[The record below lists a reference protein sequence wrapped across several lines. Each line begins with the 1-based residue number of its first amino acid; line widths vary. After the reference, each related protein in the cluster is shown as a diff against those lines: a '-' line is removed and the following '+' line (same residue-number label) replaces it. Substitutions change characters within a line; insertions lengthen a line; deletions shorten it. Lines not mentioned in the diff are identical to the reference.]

1 MIIQQGSVNTTA
13 LIVPGLYVQIVPP
26 KTTLINGVPTNVVG
40 VVGTASWGPVGVPVV
55 VATMAD
61 FARAFGAVQ
70 VRKFDMGT
78 QVATAVL
85 QGANNFR
92 CVRVTDGTEANAAVQ
107 ILTNCLLLTAR
118 YPGSLGNSI
127 IAALSGGSTPGTW
140 RMTVAMPGLQPE
152 VYDNLS
158 GTGNQFWL
166 NVQDAINNGQGP
178 LRGPSQLVTATAD
191 VGTTAPAIATYQL
204 GQTVQGSDGL
214 TGVTAATLIG
224 DDAATPRTGMYA
236 LRGLKCS
243 IGVLADVDDATQW
256 SVQSAF
262 GLQEGVY
269 MITVAPAGSAISNG
283 STGSVDL
290 DAASGI
296 SSYSCK
302 MMHGDWLW
310 WQDTANGLLRLVSP
324 QGFVAGRLANLSPE
338 QSSLNKPI
346 YGISGS
352 QKSGLP
358 GSGQATVYS
367 QAELQTLFLPGI
379 DVVMNPM
386 PGGNYWGCGLG
397 HNSSSNPA
405 TNGDNYTRLTNYIA
419 ATLSAGMG
427 LYVGELITSD
437 LFAAIRATLISF
449 QQNLNGQGIL
459 PTPPGGGNPYSVI
472 CDTTNNPPSRTE
484 LGYVQADC
492 QIRYGAINE
501 KFIVNMEAGQTVT
514 IQRQTLRGTPL
525 GLTGT

>member
-1 MIIQQGSVNTTA
+1 MIIQQGTVNTTA

-26 KTTLINGVPTNVVG
+26 KTTLINGVPTNIVG
-40 VVGTASWGPVGVPVV
+40 MVGTATWGPVGQPVIV
-55 VATMAD
+55 SNMAD
-61 FARAFGAVQ
+61 YARAFGPVQ
-70 VRKFDMGT
+70 PRKYDMGT

-92 CVRVTDGTEANAAVQ
+92 CVRVTDGTEAYAAVQ
-107 ILTNCLLLTAR
+107 ILTNCLILTAR
-118 YPGSLGNSI
+118 YPGTLGNSI
-127 IAALSGGSTPGTW
+127 IASVSGGQTAGTF
-140 RMTVAMPGLQPE
+140 RITVALPGLQPE

-158 GTGNQFWL
+158 GTGNAFWT
-166 NVQDAINNGQGP
+166 NAQNAINNGQGP
-178 LRGPSQLVTATAD
+178 LRGPSQLVTAQAD
-191 VGTTAPAIATYQL
+191 VGTTAPAIATYTL
-204 GQTVQGSDGL
+204 GATVQGSDGVA
-214 TGVTAATLIG
+214 GVIAASLVGIDTV
-224 DDAATPRTGMYA
+224 PRSGMYA

-256 SVQSAF
+256 STQSAF

-269 MITVAPAGSAISNG
+269 MITVAPAGSAIQNG
-283 STGSVDL
+283 SNGSVDL

-296 SSYSCK
+296 ASYSCK
-302 MMHGDWLW
+302 MLHGDWLW
-310 WQDTANGLLRLVSP
+310 WSDQANGLTRLVSP

-358 GSGQATVYS
+358 GSGQVTVYS
-367 QAELQTLFLPGI
+367 QAELATLFLPGI

-386 PGGNYWGCGLG
+386 PGGNFWGCGLG

-405 TNGDNYTRLTNYIA
+405 TSGDNYTRLTNYIA
-419 ATLSAGMG
+419 ATLNTGMG
-427 LYVGELITSD
+427 VYVGDLITDD
-437 LFAAIRATLISF
+437 LFASIRATLLSF
-449 QQNLNGQGIL
+449 LQNLNGQGIL
-459 PTPPGGGNPYSVI
+459 PTPPGGGSPFSVI
-472 CDTTNNPPSRTE
+472 CDASNNPDSRTE

-514 IQRQTLRGTPL
+514 IQRQTLPGQPL
-525 GLTGT
+525 SV